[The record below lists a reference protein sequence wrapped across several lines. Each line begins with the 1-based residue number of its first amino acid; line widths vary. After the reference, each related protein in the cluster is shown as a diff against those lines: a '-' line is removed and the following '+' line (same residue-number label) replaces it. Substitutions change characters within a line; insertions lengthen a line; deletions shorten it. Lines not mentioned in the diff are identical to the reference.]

1 MARDGQGGQLN
12 AAELHPQAQAFIE
25 LTADQPP
32 LDTLSPEEARAAMRD
47 AIPLCGEPVP
57 LADVG
62 DDVVRGPAGAVPVR
76 IYRPRADGDVGTIVH
91 LHGGGWVLGDLDT
104 HDSTCRDLAAG
115 SGCAV
120 VAVDYR
126 LAPEHPFPAALED
139 SLAAVQA
146 VGELGLDAER
156 VALAGDS
163 AGGGL
168 AAVIA
173 RELRGAIRHQGL
185 VYPVCDARVGATG
198 SYARFSEGY
207 FMTTADM
214 RWFMDHYASGV
225 DPGDP
230 RLSPLA
236 ADDLTGTA
244 PATIVLA
251 ECDPLHDEGVAY
263 ARRLEEAGVAVELR
277 DYPGQLHPFFGLA
290 GVIDDAADA
299 RAWLARRLGEAL
311 H

>member
-1 MARDGQGGQLN
+1 VARDGQGGQLT
-12 AAELHPQAQAFIE
+12 AAKLAPQARAFVE

-32 LDTLSPEEARAAMRD
+32 LETLGVEEARAGMRA
-47 AIPLCGEPVP
+47 AIPLFGEPAQ
-57 LADVG
+57 LADVC
-62 DDVVRGPAGAVPVR
+62 DDVVRGRAGEIPVR
-76 IYRPRADGDVGTIVH
+76 IYRPRLGGALPAIVH

-139 SLAAVQA
+139 SLTAVRA
-146 VGELGLDAER
+146 VGQLGLDPER
-156 VALAGDS
+156 VAVFGDS
-163 AGGGL
+163 AGGGM

-173 RELRGAIRHQGL
+173 RELRGALRHQAL
-185 VYPVCDARVGATG
+185 VYPVCDARLGATA
-198 SYARFSEGY
+198 SYASFAEDA
-207 FMTTADM
+207 FMTAADM
-214 RWFMDHYASGV
+214 RWFLGHYAPGV
-225 DPGDP
+225 DPADP

-236 ADDLTGTA
+236 ADDLTGAA

-263 ARRLEEAGVAVELR
+263 ASRLEQAGVAVELR
-277 DYPGQLHPFFGLA
+277 EYPGQLHPFFMLA
-290 GVIDDAADA
+290 GVIDDGADA
-299 RAWLARRLGEAL
+299 RAWVARRLGEAL